1 MRTYGHEDR
10 GGFHFK
16 SVHTFR
22 ERARATLI
30 ISIYALGLRW
40 RLTITIPRRVD
51 TNETSENSYENDA
64 HLNAPHRY

>member
-30 ISIYALGLRW
+30 ISMYALGLR
-40 RLTITIPRRVD
+40 RD
-51 TNETSENSYENDA
+51 
-64 HLNAPHRY
+64 